1 MKTTGLLLSSIL
13 LAGCLSACDTSTRK
27 QQTQKA
33 NDGSITTVET
43 DGHKLTMC
51 DFALAKDT
59 IDVPLSEF
67 IDDCRI
73 IHFDNS
79 DKAMFKA
86 WFTLATDQYIGVR
99 QEGAPFKLFD
109 KEGRFLH
116 DIGSVG
122 NGAGEYAISI
132 YDEVIDEKNGHIFL
146 SPFVGD
152 KIMMYS
158 IDGSWI
164 KDIKLPTRL
173 NKPKIYLN
181 TDGTL
186 SVVHMPFAEGEYFAF
201 RMDPEGNILQ
211 QIPATATTKVSD
223 FNGEVFSPRNCN
235 DFDFFHTNI
244 DTLFVYDPAGNRL
257 LPEFTM
263 TFPNP
268 KEKPV
273 HFYYRL
279 PNHFIITYYYWRKN
293 GPENGGD
300 ILVDTQ
306 KNASSHFRLVND
318 FYGNLPI
325 SNPGYRFYRGYF
337 IQNLEPGQLAE
348 QIETHLASGKC
359 PAQDKKKL
367 GELAASLNENDNNV
381 LFIGKIRKRL

>member
-43 DGHKLTMC
+43 DGHKLTVC

-132 YDEVIDEKNGHIFL
+132 YDEAISFFL
-146 SPFVGD
+146 LLSAT
-152 KIMMYS
+152 
-158 IDGSWI
+158 
-164 KDIKLPTRL
+164 KL
-173 NKPKIYLN
+173 
-181 TDGTL
+181 
-186 SVVHMPFAEGEYFAF
+186 
-201 RMDPEGNILQ
+201 
-211 QIPATATTKVSD
+211 
-223 FNGEVFSPRNCN
+223 
-235 DFDFFHTNI
+235 
-244 DTLFVYDPAGNRL
+244 
-257 LPEFTM
+257 
-263 TFPNP
+263 
-268 KEKPV
+268 
-273 HFYYRL
+273 
-279 PNHFIITYYYWRKN
+279 
-293 GPENGGD
+293 
-300 ILVDTQ
+300 
-306 KNASSHFRLVND
+306 
-318 FYGNLPI
+318 
-325 SNPGYRFYRGYF
+325 
-337 IQNLEPGQLAE
+337 
-348 QIETHLASGKC
+348 
-359 PAQDKKKL
+359 
-367 GELAASLNENDNNV
+367 
-381 LFIGKIRKRL
+381 